1 MISLMIS
8 WVKTTVD
15 LLMVVG
21 VNRRTSKGWRPNWSE
36 RSDMKRMALG
46 DKPPVV
52 GGCDDEVAD
61 DDFALANGG
70 SATNSLPTIGCVV
83 NAS

>member
-1 MISLMIS
+1 MIS

-21 VNRRTSKGWRPNWSE
+21 VNRRTSSGWRPNWSD

-46 DKPPVV
+46 DRPAVV
-52 GGCDDEVAD
+52 GGCDDEVHEAMD
-61 DDFALANGG
+61 VRQVQDHHVHPASEQVPARRL
-70 SATNSLPTIGCVV
+70 LPVLL
-83 NAS
+83 